1 MRLITLRP
9 MMRIQPLLFFMIL
22 ILVSCQGH
30 QPTNIPAPDPRMEY
44 FTFDQLFMELTLD
57 QAGTP
62 WLRSAK
68 YMKNPDPLS
77 SHQPLLNKIYR
88 FEGDSL
94 NLVYTDLP
102 NLGSIAFDRKD
113 QLWAIA
119 DRSLVM
125 VGPTGIDTIY
135 TGMGQINTLL
145 VDIHDNIWI
154 TPAGTG
160 IVRINEGGERLF
172 SVELSGIL
180 SNTVSCS
187 SLDQAN
193 TKWFGHQTSGISRIS
208 DIGSVHVI
216 EDFIDQNLYTLAP
229 GNSSNMFAGLGWYN
243 NDTILVTIG
252 TGAPA
257 NLSPVLEDA
266 IFPDTKLIV
275 SDIAVDHFSRTWIV
289 VSHVQNMATVKMELY
304 YHDLDWHKY
313 ELLPGEEFIVSLEA
327 DSRLGIL
334 YVLTNHTLYR
344 IR

>member
-1 MRLITLRP
+1 
-9 MMRIQPLLFFMIL
+9 MMRIIPYLFIMIFL
-22 ILVSCQGH
+22 LVSCQGH
-30 QPTNIPAPDPRMEY
+30 QPTNIPAPDPRVET
-44 FTFDQLFMELTLD
+44 FTFDQLFMELALD
-57 QAGTP
+57 QSGTP

-77 SHQPLLNKIYR
+77 SYQPLMNTICR
-88 FEGDSL
+88 FQGDSL
-94 NLVYTDLP
+94 DHVYTDLP
-102 NLGSIAFDRKD
+102 NLGSMAWDRKD

-119 DRSLVM
+119 ARSLVT
-125 VGPTGIDTIY
+125 VNPGGIDTVY
-135 TGMGQINTLL
+135 SGEGLINTLL
-145 VDIHDNIWI
+145 VDIHDNIWV

-160 IVRINEGGERLF
+160 IVRINESGERLF
-172 SVELSGIL
+172 TVELSGIH

-187 SLDQAN
+187 SVDQSN
-193 TKWFGHQTSGISRIS
+193 TKWFGHITSGISRIS

-216 EDFIDQNLYTLAP
+216 EDFIDQNLYTLAV
-229 GNSSNMFAGLGWYN
+229 GNSSNMLAGLGWYN
-243 NDTILVTIG
+243 NDTILVSIG
-252 TGAPA
+252 AGPPA

-266 IFPDTKLIV
+266 MFPETKLIV